1 MSDYAVLYFDI
12 RGRAEPIRLM
22 LAAAGVAFDDRNV
35 SRDRWMELKATL
47 PLGQVPVFYETVDGH
62 ETALPHSMAI
72 LRHLGRTFGR
82 AGDTDAERL
91 QADLCAES
99 VIDARVPLVPQVSPM
114 TRGKDPAGLAKTM
127 NEAVPLQLSRLEKIA
142 AQSHSVR
149 GLLVNDRI
157 TWVDCFAYDLLDAL
171 TVISPAVLDATPRL
185 KAFVAAFRA
194 DPAIAAYLPRQ
205 RPSELAVLRTVLE
218 TGQPL

>member
-1 MSDYAVLYFDI
+1 MPDYAVLYFDI
-12 RGRAEPIRLM
+12 RGRAEPIRL
-22 LAAAGVAFDDRNV
+22 LFAAADVAFDDRNV
-35 SRDRWMELKATL
+35 PREHWMAIKATL
-47 PLGQVPVFYETVDGH
+47 PLGQVPVLYEMVGGH

-99 VIDARVPLVPQVSPM
+99 VIDARVPLVPHVSPM
-114 TRGKDPAGLAKTM
+114 TRGKDPAGLARTM

-142 AQSHSVR
+142 AQSRSAR
-149 GLLVNDRI
+149 GLLVNDRL

-171 TVISPAVLDATPRL
+171 TTVAPTILDATPRL

-205 RPSELAVLRTVLE
+205 RASELAVLRTVLE